1 MTVLLTGTTDVYAQ
15 FITVLIVFVLVLA
28 LTALVTK
35 WIAGYQKQQSV
46 NANIEVVETARIANN
61 KYIQIVRMG
70 ETYAAIAVCKDT
82 VTMLGIIPGEELKD
96 GKTSQSFHF
105 RDFLEK
111 AMNKNGIQANR
122 AGDDQSD
129 EEA

>member
-1 MTVLLTGTTDVYAQ
+1 MTILLTGTTDVYAQ

-28 LTALVTK
+28 LTALVTR
-35 WIAGYQKQQSV
+35 WIAGYQKQQSA
-46 NANIEVVETARIANN
+46 NTNIEIVETARIANN

-82 VTMLGIIPGEELKD
+82 VTLLGMIPREELKD
-96 GKTSQSFHF
+96 GKPPQGFRF

-111 AMNKNGIQANR
+111 AVGKT
-122 AGDDQSD
+122 GDDQSD

>member
-35 WIAGYQKQQSV
+35 WIAGYQKKQGA
-46 NANIEVVETARIANN
+46 NTNIEVLETARIANN
-61 KYIQIVRMG
+61 KYIQIVRFG
-70 ETYAAIAVCKDT
+70 RTYAAIAVCKDT
-82 VTMLGIIPGEELKD
+82 VTLLGEISGEDLQE
-96 GKTSQSFHF
+96 GNRSENFRF

-111 AMNKNGIQANR
+111 AAGKTETKAIR
-122 AGDDQSD
+122 RGDDPSD

>member
-46 NANIEVVETARIANN
+46 NTNIEVVETARIANN
-61 KYIQIVRMG
+61 KYIQIVRVG

-82 VTMLGIIPGEELKD
+82 VTLLGEIPKEELRD
-96 GKTSQSFHF
+96 GNQSGNF
-105 RDFLEK
+105 RFWDFLEK
-111 AMNKNGIQANR
+111 AAGKTGTKAIR
-122 AGDDQSD
+122 RGDDPSD

>member
-1 MTVLLTGTTDVYAQ
+1 MTILLTGTTDVYAQ

-35 WIAGYQKQQSV
+35 WIAGYQKQQSA
-46 NANIEVVETARIANN
+46 NTNIEVMETARIANN
-61 KYIQIVRMG
+61 KYIQIVRIG
-70 ETYAAIAVCKDT
+70 ESYAAIAVCRDT
-82 VTMLGIIPGEELKD
+82 VTLLGIISGEELKT
-96 GKTSQSFHF
+96 GSQSQGFSF

-111 AMNKNGIQANR
+111 AMGKTGTESIHT
-122 AGDDQSD
+122 GDGQSD